1 MRLFAGDGRK
11 AMILSHRHRFIF
23 VKGTKVGGTSVEI
36 ALSGIC
42 GPDDIVT
49 PVIPIDDKPRIERG
63 HPPRN
68 YASSRAIELDYERRI
83 RECAPGRLQAEE
95 LPPQTLVFYNHMP
108 LSEIERKVAV
118 PLDAYAVVCVERN
131 PYAKAISLANWS
143 AQSTAYG
150 RGRPMR
156 FDLNE
161 TRRALDII
169 IANGAILRCRNI
181 DRYRRANG
189 ELAVKIMRF
198 DALADDFAEWM
209 KELGIPPPCPVL
221 PHAKAGNYTARPI
234 DVLSM
239 SQIAGINDLFR
250 EEFAFFGHRT
260 L

>member
-108 LSEIERKVAV
+108 LSEIEWLRAEARLSLTVAPV
-118 PLDAYAVVCVERN
+118 SVSTSVRLDARLSLTVAPVSVSERLIARVSVSLKLTPVSVSNLVTRLARFSENATPVSVRCSNSAVMWSESVCVM
-131 PYAKAISLANWS
+131 PVSVS
-143 AQSTAYG
+143 A
-150 RGRPMR
+150 RLR
-156 FDLNE
+156 L
-161 TRRALDII
+161 RA
-169 IANGAILRCRNI
+169 R
-181 DRYRRANG
+181 
-189 ELAVKIMRF
+189 
-198 DALADDFAEWM
+198 
-209 KELGIPPPCPVL
+209 
-221 PHAKAGNYTARPI
+221 
-234 DVLSM
+234 LSV
-239 SQIAGINDLFR
+239 
-250 EEFAFFGHRT
+250 
-260 L
+260 